1 VAGRS
6 GSRDEAIVRA
16 ALLAAFGAP
25 ADQGLAMTPIPQLEA
40 ELELELAVAVA
51 VAVADDDATERVATS
66 LRAAFTRPPGGD
78 RRGRQFVD
86 AEAAAALGAEGQGRQ
101 QRPAVVIPLRR
112 PADRRSRRAAVG
124 AAVAL
129 STIIGSAGV
138 AAASSSSMP
147 GGELYGV
154 KRAVEDVWVAVA
166 AMDHDAEA
174 RVQVSLAQR
183 RLQEVRILRAHG
195 AGRQVIDHALTA
207 ADDQIARA
215 RQLQPVK
222 RRTIATLQ
230 LEREHLTPQAPAGPP
245 KGALPSL
252 TPASG
257 STAEGPSGPPASPV
271 PAAPSTTPAPTGTTA
286 PSTTPAPTGT
296 TAPSTTPAPT
306 GTTAASTTPAPTD
319 SVPST
324 TPAPT
329 GDSMTHPMS
338 HPAAAPATP
347 ASGTVT
353 GGAAGSAAAPV
364 AAGRPSG
371 SPTNGQ
377 VSPLTA
383 SPSQHSPA
391 SSSSPGPLSCGK
403 EGFRFPSA
411 LTATPPP
418 TISTPRNSSRSA
430 PALPPAPTVNGHD
443 AAATA
448 LAQRCAAM
456 VAASVLPVDLS
467 SRLQALLVAHG
478 YDASAA
484 RKVAQAV
491 SGAADSAPRGR

>member
-1 VAGRS
+1 M
-6 GSRDEAIVRA
+6 RA

-25 ADQGLAMTPIPQLEA
+25 AHQGLAVTPIPQLEA
-40 ELELELAVAVA
+40 ELELELELA

-86 AEAAAALGAEGQGRQ
+86 AEAAAALGAGGQGRP
-101 QRPAVVIPLRR
+101 QRPAVVVPLRR
-112 PADRRSRRAAVG
+112 PAHRRSRRAAVG

-138 AAASSSSMP
+138 AAASSSSIP
-147 GGELYGV
+147 GEELYGV

-166 AMDHDAEA
+166 AMDHNAEA

-195 AGRQVIDHALTA
+195 AGRQVMDHALTD

-230 LEREHLTPQAPAGPP
+230 LEREHLTPQASAGPP
-245 KGALPSL
+245 QGALPSL

-286 PSTTPAPTGT
+286 A
-296 TAPSTTPAPT
+296 STTPAPT
-306 GTTAASTTPAPTD
+306 GTTAASTTSTPTA
-319 SVPST
+319 SATST

-329 GDSMTHPMS
+329 GDSMTHPMTHPMS
-338 HPAAAPATP
+338 HLAAAPATP

-371 SPTNGQ
+371 SPTAGQ

-430 PALPPAPTVNGHD
+430 PALPPAPTVNGQD
-443 AAATA
+443 GAAATA
-448 LAQRCAAM
+448 LAKRCAVT
-456 VAASVLPVDLS
+456 VAASVLPADLS
-467 SRLQALLVAHG
+467 SRLQALLVARG
-478 YDASAA
+478 YDASVA
-484 RKVAQAV
+484 RKVTQAV

>member
-1 VAGRS
+1 M
-6 GSRDEAIVRA
+6 RA

-25 ADQGLAMTPIPQLEA
+25 ADQGLAVTPIPQLEA
-40 ELELELAVAVA
+40 ELELA
-51 VAVADDDATERVATS
+51 VAVADDDVTERVATS

-86 AEAAAALGAEGQGRQ
+86 AEASAALGAGGQGRQ
-101 QRPAVVIPLRR
+101 QRPAVVVPLRR
-112 PADRRSRRAAVG
+112 LADRRSRRAAVG

-129 STIIGSAGV
+129 STITGSAGV

-166 AMDHDAEA
+166 AMDHNAEA

-195 AGRQVIDHALTA
+195 AGRQVIDHALTD

-245 KGALPSL
+245 QGALPSL
-252 TPASG
+252 TPAPG
-257 STAEGPSGPPASPV
+257 STAESPSGPPASPV

-286 PSTTPAPTGT
+286 
-296 TAPSTTPAPT
+296 
-306 GTTAASTTPAPTD
+306 ASTTPAPTD
-319 SVPST
+319 SATST

-329 GDSMTHPMS
+329 GDSLTHPMS
-338 HPAAAPATP
+338 HSVAAPATP

-353 GGAAGSAAAPV
+353 GGVAGSAAAPA

-371 SPTNGQ
+371 SPTAGQ

-383 SPSQHSPA
+383 SQSQHSPA

-411 LTATPPP
+411 LTATPTP
-418 TISTPRNSSRSA
+418 TTSTPRTSSTPSTSSTPRNSSRSA

-443 AAATA
+443 GAAVTA
-448 LAQRCAAM
+448 LAKRCAVM
-456 VAASVLPVDLS
+456 VAASVLPADLS
-467 SRLQALLVAHG
+467 SRLQALLVARG
-478 YDASAA
+478 YDASVA

>member
-1 VAGRS
+1 M
-6 GSRDEAIVRA
+6 RA

-25 ADQGLAMTPIPQLEA
+25 ADQGLAVTPIPQLEA

-51 VAVADDDATERVATS
+51 DDDVTERVATS
-66 LRAAFTRPPGGD
+66 LRAAFARPPGGD

-86 AEAAAALGAEGQGRQ
+86 AEAAAALGAGGQGRP
-101 QRPAVVIPLRR
+101 QRPAVVVPLRR
-112 PADRRSRRAAVG
+112 PGHRRSRRAAVG

-166 AMDHDAEA
+166 AMDHNAEA

-245 KGALPSL
+245 QGALPSL

-286 PSTTPAPTGT
+286 
-296 TAPSTTPAPT
+296 
-306 GTTAASTTPAPTD
+306 ASTTSTPTD
-319 SVPST
+319 SATST

-329 GDSMTHPMS
+329 GDSLTHPMS

-353 GGAAGSAAAPV
+353 GGAAGSAAAPA

-371 SPTNGQ
+371 SPTAGQ
-377 VSPLTA
+377 VTPLTA

-391 SSSSPGPLSCGK
+391 SSSSPGPLSCVK

-411 LTATPPP
+411 TTATPTP
-418 TISTPRNSSRSA
+418 TTSTPRASSTPSTSSTPRNSSRSA
-430 PALPPAPTVNGHD
+430 PALPPTPTVNGQD
-443 AAATA
+443 GAAATA
-448 LAQRCAAM
+448 LAKRCAVM
-456 VAASVLPVDLS
+456 VTASVLPADLS
-467 SRLQALLVAHG
+467 SRLQALLAARG
-478 YDASAA
+478 YDASVA

-491 SGAADSAPRGR
+491 SGAADSAPMGR

>member
-1 VAGRS
+1 M
-6 GSRDEAIVRA
+6 RA

-25 ADQGLAMTPIPQLEA
+25 ADQGLAVTPIPQLEA
-40 ELELELAVAVA
+40 ELELELELA

-86 AEAAAALGAEGQGRQ
+86 AEAAAALGAGGQGRP
-101 QRPAVVIPLRR
+101 QRPAVVVPLRR
-112 PADRRSRRAAVG
+112 PAHRRSRRAAVG

-138 AAASSSSMP
+138 AAASSSSIP
-147 GGELYGV
+147 GEELYGV

-166 AMDHDAEA
+166 AMDHNAEA

-195 AGRQVIDHALTA
+195 AGRQVMDHALTD

-245 KGALPSL
+245 QGALPSL

-286 PSTTPAPTGT
+286 A
-296 TAPSTTPAPT
+296 STTPAPT
-306 GTTAASTTPAPTD
+306 GTTAASTTPAPTGTTAA
-319 SVPST
+319 STTSTPTASATST

-329 GDSMTHPMS
+329 GDSMTHPMTHPMS
-338 HPAAAPATP
+338 HLAAAPATP

-371 SPTNGQ
+371 SPTAGQ

-403 EGFRFPSA
+403 ETFRFPSA

-430 PALPPAPTVNGHD
+430 PALPPAPTVNGQD
-443 AAATA
+443 GAAATA
-448 LAQRCAAM
+448 LAKRCAVT
-456 VAASVLPVDLS
+456 VAASVLPADLS
-467 SRLQALLVAHG
+467 SRLQALLVARG
-478 YDASAA
+478 YDASVA
-484 RKVAQAV
+484 RKVTQAV

>member
-1 VAGRS
+1 M
-6 GSRDEAIVRA
+6 RA

-25 ADQGLAMTPIPQLEA
+25 ADQGLAVTPIPQLEA
-40 ELELELAVAVA
+40 ELELA

-86 AEAAAALGAEGQGRQ
+86 AEAAAALGAGGQGRP
-101 QRPAVVIPLRR
+101 QRPAVVVPLRR
-112 PADRRSRRAAVG
+112 PAHRRSRRAAVG

-138 AAASSSSMP
+138 AAASSSSIP
-147 GGELYGV
+147 GEELYGV

-166 AMDHDAEA
+166 AMDHNAEA

-195 AGRQVIDHALTA
+195 AGRQVMDHALTD

-245 KGALPSL
+245 QGALPSL

-286 PSTTPAPTGT
+286 
-296 TAPSTTPAPT
+296 
-306 GTTAASTTPAPTD
+306 ASTTSTPTA
-319 SVPST
+319 SATST

-329 GDSMTHPMS
+329 GDSMTHPMTHPMS
-338 HPAAAPATP
+338 HLAAAPATP

-371 SPTNGQ
+371 SPTAGQ

-403 EGFRFPSA
+403 ETFRFPSA

-430 PALPPAPTVNGHD
+430 PALPPAPTVNGQD
-443 AAATA
+443 GAAATA
-448 LAQRCAAM
+448 LAKRCAVT
-456 VAASVLPVDLS
+456 VAASVLPADLS
-467 SRLQALLVAHG
+467 SRLQALLVARG
-478 YDASAA
+478 YDASVA
-484 RKVAQAV
+484 RKVTQAV